1 MGTCFESRTQESL
14 LAFACHFRKSSATL
28 EDALAFPEIQCFE
41 GFEPR
46 TLRLLL
52 FLRNS
57 SDLELLVP
65 VADLAACL
73 YLEEGGAPPGV
84 GSGIRSQIANAKAA
98 FKIWENCPDLRK
110 LRFQKCKSDLGFGLS
125 GFKSPFHPNSFSG
138 TLEDPAIL
146 HLPEKALIQIP
157 YNHF

>member
-1 MGTCFESRTQESL
+1 MGNGKMRKGPQMGTCFESRTQESL

-57 SDLELLVP
+57 SDLELRIP
-65 VADLAACL
+65 VVTGTACL

-84 GSGIRSQIANAKAA
+84 GGI
-98 FKIWENCPDLRK
+98 
-110 LRFQKCKSDLGFGLS
+110 LGFGGSRDAWKGTFLLGKRTLLVIS
-125 GFKSPFHPNSFSG
+125 GFPESSPGP
-138 TLEDPAIL
+138 
-146 HLPEKALIQIP
+146 
-157 YNHF
+157 